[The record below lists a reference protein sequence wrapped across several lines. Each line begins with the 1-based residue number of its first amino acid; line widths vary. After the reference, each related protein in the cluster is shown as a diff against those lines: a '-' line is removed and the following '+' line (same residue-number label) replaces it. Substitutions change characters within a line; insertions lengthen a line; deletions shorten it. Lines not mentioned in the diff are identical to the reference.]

1 MKRPES
7 SFISVAVFL
16 IALQLTSAT
25 YYIDIWA
32 SKCPDGLQKILPC
45 YCVSRKDYKLV
56 IECESSNL
64 ASLSL
69 GLNNLASLEYLV
81 DKVTIKKYKLHTL
94 YGTLFFKSNFE
105 EIHFL
110 DTPVQ
115 HIDPVV
121 FNGVNESLRILEVR
135 NSEFTSF
142 PTTAFQP
149 LGNLKVLILDG
160 HAIESLEKNIVVN
173 SSLPNNLEKLH
184 LINGNLSEVPIETF
198 QAFKK
203 LKTLDLHNNSITAL
217 QKNQFK
223 NLRDLE
229 VLDISHND
237 ISKME
242 NHNIADLIK
251 LGWLNVSHNAIADLP
266 RGLFAR
272 NSVLKLL
279 NLSHNRLQKL
289 DTNTFRGM
297 RFLRRLFLNDNRIT
311 DIGRGTFNS
320 ITRIGT
326 IDLSRNFLKKLD
338 FQMFSLMNYIEVIDV
353 AENHITEIQ
362 KSAFKDVFQC
372 HINIS
377 HNLVS
382 KFEAGAFENCINIT
396 LLDLSYNNITK
407 FAKNAFDANT
417 FATELQFSYNFMTD
431 MGDIPLNNMTGLKTL
446 NVSNNRIEKIPK
458 NTFPKLY
465 ELHTIDAS
473 YNNISNIANDIFKPL
488 LSLQRLNL
496 SRNSL
501 KEIKSQVF
509 GTLPTLY
516 TMDLSFNEIRKI
528 AKGSLAKLTTLR
540 FLDLNDNRL
549 EGLFQLPISLTR
561 LNLANNLLTEIPD
574 NTWPVMNSLLDFD
587 MSNNTLGDSLTDG
600 SFNGLLTLQ
609 RLNLNMNGITSP
621 PFKSLLSISTLQ
633 YLFLED
639 NNITELRQ
647 GAFGRLPT
655 VFEIN
660 LSNNQIDKIE
670 NRAFE
675 GLLQLLHLNL
685 SSNVLS
691 NISMEA
697 FGSLVSLQTL
707 DLSHNILQ
715 KFNNKTSGIFD
726 LCYSLKNLNL
736 SHNEIG
742 TITRKIFPSNQYIP
756 YQLQNIDLSYNK
768 LSVLTKDLTYGT
780 QKVKSLNISHN
791 LITDIKPHVIGNL
804 TDVEVLDLSYNDIE
818 DLTHEEAKFK
828 FPSNA
833 THLFLQNNKIA
844 RILDESFKNLTNI
857 KEINLSNNELTTF
870 SPTFVDKMKQNST
883 KIYFAD
889 NPLQCDC
896 HLRPLKYYLQS
907 LPEPLEEFSNVR
919 CDQPSLLATDSVSDL
934 DPVFLQCP
942 DGAPD
947 NQNGL
952 FNELS
957 DLMFNEI
964 YFARGF
970 LIIKWYV
977 SSTGDV
983 GDFYMSGRDSE
994 NNVVFDETITYD
1006 TRYVQIDGKKLMEGL
1021 KEKEKLNICM
1031 FAKSTE
1037 GVISG
1042 WFESQCI
1049 KLNGDFK
1056 KIITDHH
1063 EKINKI
1069 YIILG
1074 RGMRR
1079 NSYFNGQGGDLGV
1092 EDLKS
1097 GSIKK
1102 TDVGY
1107 LVSVLI
1113 VVCRLFVV

>member
-1 MKRPES
+1 MKRTES
-7 SFISVAVFL
+7 IILAVLF
-16 IALQLTSAT
+16 ALQLTSAT

-32 SKCPDGLQKILPC
+32 SKCPDGLDKILPC

-69 GLNNLASLEYLV
+69 ALNNLASLEYLV

-105 EIHFL
+105 EIHIV

-115 HIDPVV
+115 EINPVV
-121 FNGVNESLRILEVR
+121 FNGVNESLRILEVK
-135 NSEFTSF
+135 NSEFIRF
-142 PTTAFQP
+142 PTEAFQP

-160 HAIESLEKNIVVN
+160 HAIEVLEKNIVVN
-173 SSLPNNLEKLH
+173 SSLPNNLERFH

-198 QAFKK
+198 QPFKK
-203 LKTLDLHNNSITAL
+203 LKTLDLHNNSITTL

-223 NLRDLE
+223 NLRDVE
-229 VLDISHND
+229 VLDISHNE
-237 ISKME
+237 ITKLE
-242 NHNIADLIK
+242 NHHIADLIK
-251 LGWLNVSHNAIADLP
+251 LGWLNASHNAITDLP

-297 RFLRRLFLNDNRIT
+297 RFLRRLFLSDNRIT

-338 FQMFSLMNYIEVIDV
+338 FQMFSQMNYIEVIDV

-382 KFEAGAFENCINIT
+382 KFEANAFENCINIT

-407 FAKNAFDANT
+407 FTKNAFDANT
-417 FATELQFSYNFMTD
+417 FATELQFSYNFLTD
-431 MGDIPLNNMTGLKTL
+431 MSDVPLNNMTGLKTL

-473 YNNISNIANDIFKPL
+473 YNNISNIANDVLKPL
-488 LSLQRLNL
+488 LSLQRLNF
-496 SRNSL
+496 SHNSL

-509 GTLPTLY
+509 GSLPTLY
-516 TMDLSFNEIRKI
+516 TMDLSFNEIKKI
-528 AKGSLAKLTTLR
+528 ARGSLAKLTTLR
-540 FLDLNDNRL
+540 FLDLNDNGL

-574 NTWPVMNSLLDFD
+574 NLWPVMNSLLELDL
-587 MSNNTLGDSLTDG
+587 SNNTLGDSLTDG

-609 RLNLNMNGITSP
+609 RLNLNMNGMTMP
-621 PFKSLLSISTLQ
+621 PLKSLQSIPTLQ
-633 YLFLED
+633 YLLLEA
-639 NNITELRQ
+639 NNITELGH

-660 LSNNQIDKIE
+660 LSDNQIDKIE

-685 SSNVLS
+685 SSNLLS

-707 DLSHNILQ
+707 DLSHNSLE
-715 KFNNKTSGIFD
+715 KFNNKTNGVFD
-726 LCYSLKNLNL
+726 LCYSLRTLNL
-736 SHNEIG
+736 SHNEVA
-742 TITRKIFPSNQYIP
+742 TINRKTFPSNPYVP
-756 YQLQNIDLSYNK
+756 YQLNTIDLSFNK
-768 LSVLTKDLTYGT
+768 LNVLTKDITYGT
-780 QKVKSLNISHN
+780 QKVKSLNLSHN
-791 LITDIKPHVIGNL
+791 LLTDIKPHVLSNL
-804 TDVEVLDLSYNDIE
+804 SAVEILDLSFNDLE

-828 FPSNA
+828 FPTNL

-844 RILDESFKNLTNI
+844 RISDESFKNLTHI
-857 KEINLSNNELTTF
+857 REINLSDNQMTTF
-870 SPTFVDKMKQNST
+870 PPTFVDKMKRNST
-883 KIYFAD
+883 KITFAD
-889 NPLQCDC
+889 NPLFCDC

-907 LPEPLEEFSNVR
+907 LPEPLEQFNYVR
-919 CDQPSLLATDSVSDL
+919 CEQPSLLATDSIAEL

-942 DGAPD
+942 EGAPD
-947 NQNGL
+947 NLDGTYD
-952 FNELS
+952 ELS
-957 DLMFNEI
+957 DLMFDEI

-977 SSTGDV
+977 SSTGDI
-983 GDFYMSGRDSE
+983 GDFYMNARSE
-994 NNVVFDETITYD
+994 NNVVFDQTITYD
-1006 TRYVQIDGKKLMEGL
+1006 TRYVQIDGKKLMEAL
-1021 KEKEKLNICM
+1021 KEKEKLNICL

-1049 KLNGDFK
+1049 GLNRDFLK
-1056 KIITDHH
+1056 VIKDHH

-1074 RGMRR
+1074 KGVKRS
-1079 NSYFNGQGGDLGV
+1079 SYFTGQGSDVGV
-1092 EDLKS
+1092 EELKS
-1097 GSIKK
+1097 DGNLKK

-1107 LVSVLI
+1107 LISVLI
-1113 VVCRLFVV
+1113 VVCRVFL